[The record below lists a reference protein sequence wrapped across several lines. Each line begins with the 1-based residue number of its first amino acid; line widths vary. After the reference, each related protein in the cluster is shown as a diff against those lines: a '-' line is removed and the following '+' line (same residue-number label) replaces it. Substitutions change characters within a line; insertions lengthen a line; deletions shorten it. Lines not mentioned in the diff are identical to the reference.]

1 MTTKGVGAG
10 WVARGR
16 LVGDPNALA
25 VSEFPYGR
33 RSVCARMPSDLTI
46 RCGEEF
52 YPDRGM
58 LEVHPLTNVA
68 MGQFGPCLT
77 ARSAWSLADQH
88 RRYHPRQET

>member
-1 MTTKGVGAG
+1 MMTTKGVGAG

-58 LEVHPLTNVA
+58 LEVHPLTNVPWA
-68 MGQFGPCLT
+68 N
-77 ARSAWSLADQH
+77 LALV
-88 RRYHPRQET
+88 